1 MKSLILAEK
10 PSVARD
16 IADALQIDQ
25 KRNGYF
31 ENNQYIVTWAL
42 GHLVTNATPEQYDKH
57 LKEWR
62 LEDLPIIPKYMK
74 TVVIGKTSKQFKTVK
89 ALILDNKVKD
99 IIIATDAGRE
109 GELVARLILDKVGNK
124 KPLRRLWIS
133 SVTKKQSN
141 KALKLKRWAS
151 I

>member
-1 MKSLILAEK
+1 M
-10 PSVARD
+10 
-16 IADALQIDQ
+16 
-25 KRNGYF
+25 
-31 ENNQYIVTWAL
+31 
-42 GHLVTNATPEQYDKH
+42 TNATPEQYDKN

-133 SVTKKQSN
+133 SVTKKAIQQGF
-141 KALKLKRWAS
+141 K

>member
-1 MKSLILAEK
+1 M
-10 PSVARD
+10 
-16 IADALQIDQ
+16 
-25 KRNGYF
+25 
-31 ENNQYIVTWAL
+31 
-42 GHLVTNATPEQYDKH
+42 TNATPEQYDKN

-133 SVTKKQSN
+133 SVTKKAIQQSF
-141 KALKLKRWAS
+141 K

>member
-1 MKSLILAEK
+1 
-10 PSVARD
+10 
-16 IADALQIDQ
+16 
-25 KRNGYF
+25 
-31 ENNQYIVTWAL
+31 
-42 GHLVTNATPEQYDKH
+42 PEQYDKN

-124 KPLRRLWIS
+124 KPIRRLWIS
-133 SVTKKQSN
+133 SVTKKAIQQGFKN
-141 KALKLKRWAS
+141 LKDGRQYNDLYYAALARSEADWIVGINATRALTTKYDAQLSLGR
-151 I
+151 

>member
-1 MKSLILAEK
+1 M
-10 PSVARD
+10 
-16 IADALQIDQ
+16 
-25 KRNGYF
+25 
-31 ENNQYIVTWAL
+31 
-42 GHLVTNATPEQYDKH
+42 TNATPEQYDKN

-124 KPLRRLWIS
+124 KPIRRLWIS
-133 SVTKKQSN
+133 SVTKKLFN
-141 KALKLKRWAS
+141 KVLK

>member
-1 MKSLILAEK
+1 ML
-10 PSVARD
+10 
-16 IADALQIDQ
+16 
-25 KRNGYF
+25 
-31 ENNQYIVTWAL
+31 
-42 GHLVTNATPEQYDKH
+42 LVKQA
-57 LKEWR
+57 
-62 LEDLPIIPKYMK
+62 
-74 TVVIGKTSKQFKTVK
+74 KQFKTVK

-133 SVTKKQSN
+133 SVTKKLFN
-141 KALKLKRWAS
+141 KVLK